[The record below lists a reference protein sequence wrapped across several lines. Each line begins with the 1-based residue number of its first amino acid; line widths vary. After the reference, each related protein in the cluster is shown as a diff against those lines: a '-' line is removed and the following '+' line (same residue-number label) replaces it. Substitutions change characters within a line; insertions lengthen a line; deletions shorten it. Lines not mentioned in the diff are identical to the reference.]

1 MEVIPLLTAAKNM
14 GFDLGQIISLAAM
27 YFMLRKDLM
36 KQLDK
41 LIFAINSLEK
51 AHNERLSKIEA
62 HVGLK
67 KGE

>member
-1 MEVIPLLTAAKNM
+1 MEVVPLLTAAKQM
-14 GFDLGQIISLAAM
+14 GFDLGQMISLAIM

-41 LIFAINSLEK
+41 LIIAIQSLEK

-67 KGE
+67 KE

>member
-1 MEVIPLLTAAKNM
+1 MEVVPLLTSAKQM
-14 GFDLGQIISLAAM
+14 GFDVGQLLSLAAM

-41 LIFAINSLEK
+41 LIIAIQSLEK

-67 KGE
+67 KE